1 MGESVNARVRGS
13 QSRAAKSEEERM
25 ECRKRGERG
34 GASRFGQDDG
44 TGRCRGGIG
53 VVSRAE
59 ECGVSVARP
68 GGGFWVCEAGLS
80 LGCGRSAIA
89 VCRRL
94 ARLGREGLEWPG
106 TGRLGLS
113 DRMRVETEACRLDNL
128 PEGRSV
134 VELCSSAD
142 RRVTSWGRHLGRTQT
157 KRPSA
162 ERKAFVVLRRCL
174 IRQRLP
180 RT

>member
-89 VCRRL
+89 RL
-94 ARLGREGLEWPG
+94 QKVARLGREGLEWPG

-113 DRMRVETEACRLDNL
+113 DRMRVETEACRLD
-128 PEGRSV
+128 
-134 VELCSSAD
+134 
-142 RRVTSWGRHLGRTQT
+142 
-157 KRPSA
+157 RPA
-162 ERKAFVVLRRCL
+162 V
-174 IRQRLP
+174 
-180 RT
+180 

>member
-89 VCRRL
+89 RL
-94 ARLGREGLEWPG
+94 QKVARLGREGLEWPG

-113 DRMRVETEACRLDNL
+113 DRMRVETEACRLDRLAVWTGL
-128 PEGRSV
+128 PSGQLAGGKVCCGALLLSGPPSNV
-134 VELCSSAD
+134 VGPPPGA
-142 RRVTSWGRHLGRTQT
+142 HPN
-157 KRPSA
+157 K
-162 ERKAFVVLRRCL
+162 KALR
-174 IRQRLP
+174 
-180 RT
+180 